1 MKLLKKIWIDLL
13 ITIIILL
20 TFFIDTRFIKYFLYI
35 YTPLILI
42 GRIIALTGLNI
53 QKRNISRA
61 PNWLFHLLYAVNVI
75 VLAFNRWWVLCI
87 LWIIIW
93 LLAFIYVA
101 RPKTPK
107 KKLRRI

>member
-13 ITIIILL
+13 VTIIIITSL
-20 TFFIDTRFIKYFLYI
+20 FIHAPFIKYFLYI

-42 GRIIALTGLNI
+42 GRIIALTGLNL
-53 QKRNISRA
+53 QKRISGKA
-61 PNWLFHLLYAVNVI
+61 PNWLFHLLYAINVLI
-75 VLAFNRWWVLCI
+75 LALNRWWILCI
-87 LWIIIW
+87 LWLLIW
-93 LLAFIYVA
+93 ILAYIYVA